1 MIELTFWHWWI
12 LCAVLFALEMMAPTS
27 YLLWP
32 ALAAGVVGFVALVA
46 PGLDPYLQIF
56 IYAVLSVI
64 ALFVGIK
71 YFKTRKTTSDAP
83 NLNKRPQQ
91 FEGKK
96 FTLNEA
102 LQDGRGSVTIGDT
115 RWIVQSTDG
124 ESYAA
129 GDKIVITGADGVTLL
144 IGRA

>member
-1 MIELTFWHWWI
+1 MIELTYWHWWI

-32 ALAAGVVGFVALVA
+32 ALAAGVVGLLVLAA
-46 PGLDPYLQIF
+46 PGIDPFLQIF

-64 ALFVGIK
+64 SLFVGIK
-71 YFKTRKTTSDAP
+71 YFKSRKATSDAP

-91 FEGKK
+91 FKGMK

-102 LQDGRGSVTIGDT
+102 LKDGRGSVHIGDT
-115 RWIVQSTDG
+115 RWIVHAEDG
-124 ESYAA
+124 ENYAK
-129 GDKIVITGADGVTLL
+129 GDKIVVTGADGVTLL
-144 IGRA
+144 IARA